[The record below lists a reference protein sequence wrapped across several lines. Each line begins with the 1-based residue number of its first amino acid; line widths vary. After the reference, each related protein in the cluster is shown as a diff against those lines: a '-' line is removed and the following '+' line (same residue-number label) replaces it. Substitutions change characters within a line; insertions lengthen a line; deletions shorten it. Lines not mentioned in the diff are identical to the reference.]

1 VKFYQR
7 ATSKPRTLGIL
18 AGSFN
23 PPTIA
28 HFELASAAGFHVDEV
43 VCVVPRAFP
52 HKRYDGATL
61 EQRIDM
67 LGLWELMIPHSIA
80 TSDRGLFID
89 IARECRTHYDT
100 DTRIYLICG
109 RDAAERILTWDY
121 GRPGV
126 VKEMLAEVELLVAPR
141 GGEFQPPP
149 EFKRRI
155 HSLGLHGKHDDV
167 SSSEVRERIA
177 RGGSWEHLVPRAIV
191 GLVREI
197 YGQNLP
203 RVAD

>member
-1 VKFYQR
+1 MVEFYR
-7 ATSKPRTLGIL
+7 RSSLKPRKLGIL

-43 VCVVPRAFP
+43 LCVVPRAFP
-52 HKRYDGATL
+52 HKEYDGATL

-80 TSDRGLFID
+80 TCDQGLFID
-89 IARECRTHYDT
+89 IVRECRTHYDP

-121 GRPGV
+121 GRSGV
-126 VKEMLAEVELLVAPR
+126 VEEMLDEVELLVAPR
-141 GGEFQPPP
+141 GGEFQAPP
-149 EFKRRI
+149 EFEARV
-155 HSLGLHGKHDDV
+155 HTLDVAGQHDHV

-177 RGGSWEHLVPRAIV
+177 RGGPWEGLVPQAIV
-191 GLVREI
+191 ERVRKI
-197 YGQNLP
+197 YS
-203 RVAD
+203 